1 MADNVI
7 ANPGAGGATFAT
19 DDIGGVHYPLTKI
32 ALGALDANEGPVSKS
47 NPMPS
52 QLYADS
58 VAFAP
63 GYGAPTTSA
72 IKRAGID
79 TGGAVSVRA
88 STLTDEGTFRVNF
101 ANTSLAV
108 SIGSVTISGAVV
120 TGTGFSA
127 IDVHLKDYFKLDAD
141 GESAW
146 LQIISID
153 SDTQLTLASSYVGG
167 VSGAASRSLVKPETG
182 SGGSIAVASG
192 QCTLTSGTTSGSK
205 TSISRAIDYAPL
217 IYRGR
222 YSISQRIANQDIYIG
237 LRDPSATAKHFARFK
252 LTSTVNTTIICESG
266 RNPSGAPSAS
276 ETESTT
282 VTLPNGATTAALN
295 DYRVEMLTESVRF
308 YINGV
313 RVAEHFKVIPSAYDI
328 FASGVFI
335 DNTGVPGSSTSVVS
349 DFVTVK
355 NHNKLEVG
363 IFSDA
368 EQIVASQPDSQ
379 LFTFSQAGVIA
390 INTDLLIIDC
400 RKFRSLSIQCT
411 TMGTS
416 GVVTPAWSNDGVT
429 FVADQIM
436 TMASAAAG
444 SFNAAGIWTTK
455 VKAGFFR
462 LRLTTAAS
470 AGTTTI
476 YVNGFQVDIG
486 QPVGQPVTATLTNS
500 STTIGDVGIQYRA
513 SSAGAASISKVLS
526 AATTNATVVKAS
538 AGRVIGWSIVNTTAA
553 IKYLRLYNKTTAPT
567 VGTDSPVS
575 VIPIPANGIATVSH
589 PGGIGF
595 ATGIGYSITGASP
608 DLDATA
614 TAVGDVVGSIYYA

>member
-19 DDIGGVHYPLTKI
+19 DDIAGVHYPLTKI
-32 ALGALDANEGPVSKS
+32 AIGDLDSNEGPVSS
-47 NPMPS
+47 NNPLPAKIS
-52 QLYADS
+52 GES
-58 VAFAP
+58 VSFFP
-63 GYGAPTTSA
+63 RYGAPLVGGLKD
-72 IKRAGID
+72 IGVD
-79 TGGAVSVRA
+79 TVGAL
-88 STLTDEGTFRVNF
+88 STRSSCLTDEGTFRVNF
-101 ANTSLAV
+101 TNSSLAL
-108 SIGSVTISGAVV
+108 SLGSVTISGKIV
-120 TGTGFSA
+120 TGSGFSGV
-127 IDVHLKDYFKLDAD
+127 DVHLKDYFKLDAD

-146 LQIISID
+146 SQIESID
-153 SDTQLTLASSYVGG
+153 SDTQITLLAAYTGG
-167 VSGAASRSLVKPETG
+167 ASGAASCALIKPETG

-192 QCTLTSGTTSGSK
+192 QCTMTSGTTSGSK
-205 TSISRAIDYAPL
+205 TSISRVVDYAPL

-222 YSISQRIANQDIYIG
+222 HSVSQRIANQDIYIG
-237 LRDPSATAKHFARFK
+237 LRDPSATPKYFARFK
-252 LTSTVNTTIICESG
+252 LTSTVNTSIICESG

-276 ETESTT
+276 EIETT
-282 VTLPNGATTAALN
+282 TLNMPGGVTSAALN

-308 YINGV
+308 YINGTK
-313 RVAEHFKVIPSAYDI
+313 VAEHFKVMPSAYDI

-335 DNTGVPGSSTSVVS
+335 ENTGVPASSTSVVS

-368 EQIVASQPDSQ
+368 EQVVASQPDSQ

-411 TMGTS
+411 SMGTS
-416 GVVTPAWSNDGVT
+416 GNVTPAWSNDGVNY
-429 FVADQIM
+429 I
-436 TMASAAAG
+436 AG
-444 SFNAAGIWTTK
+444 SLVTPAGSGLATVNGVNLFTTK
-455 VKAGFFR
+455 VCGGFLR
-462 LRLTTAAS
+462 LRLTTATS

-476 YVNGFQVDIG
+476 YVNGYQFDISPP
-486 QPVGQPVTATLTNS
+486 PVISQTLGANTAL
-500 STTIGDVGIQYRA
+500 IGDVGAQYRA
-513 SSAGAASISKVLS
+513 NATGAASISKVLS

>member
-1 MADNVI
+1 MADNVQ

-63 GYGAPTTSA
+63 EYGAPTTSA

-79 TGGAVSVRA
+79 TGGALSVRA

-127 IDVHLKDYFKLDAD
+127 LDVHLKDYFKLDAD

-167 VSGAASRSLVKPETG
+167 VSGAASRALVKPETG

-192 QCTLTSGTTSGSK
+192 QCTMTSGTTSGSK

-222 YSISQRIANQDIYIG
+222 HSVSQRIANQDIYIG
-237 LRDPSATAKHFARFK
+237 LRDPSATPKYFARFK
-252 LTSTVNTTIICESG
+252 LTSTVNTTVICESA

-295 DYRVEMLTESVRF
+295 DWRVEMLTESVRF

-313 RVAEHFKVIPSAYDI
+313 RVAEHFKVMPSAYDI

-335 DNTGVPGSSTSVVS
+335 DNTGVPASSTSVVS
-349 DFVTVK
+349 DFITVK

-368 EQIVASQPDSQ
+368 EQIVASQPDAQ
-379 LFTFSQAGVIA
+379 LFTFSQAGVIT

-411 TMGTS
+411 SMGTS
-416 GVVTPAWSNDGVT
+416 GNVTPAWSNDGLTYV
-429 FVADQIM
+429 
-436 TMASAAAG
+436 AG
-444 SFNAAGIWTTK
+444 SLVTPSGSGSATFNGAGIWTTK
-455 VKAGFFR
+455 VCGGFLR

-476 YVNGFQVDIG
+476 YVNGYQFDISPP
-486 QPVGQPVTATLTNS
+486 PVI
-500 STTIGDVGIQYRA
+500 STTLGANTALIGDVGAQYRA
-513 SSAGAASISKVLS
+513 NATGAASISKVLS